1 MSVSHLRE
9 KCNAKNLVKA
19 RPGKGEAM
27 FDNQKQTIQR
37 AVLAAVDTGEYDIQ
51 ASLDELEA
59 LAQTAGAQTAAKL
72 VQKRPSCDPATVIGS
87 GRLEE
92 LAQLCENDGADL
104 VIFDCELSPA
114 QLRNIENACGVAV
127 IDRTALIL
135 DIFAQRAVTAEGK
148 LQVELAQLRYRL
160 PRLGGMGK
168 ALSRLGG
175 GIGTRG
181 PGETQLE
188 TDRRHI
194 RRRIA
199 ALQEQLAELKKRRGL
214 LRARR
219 KKEGVTTV
227 AIVGYTN
234 VGKSTLLNA
243 LTGAGVLAE
252 DKLFATLDPTSRAL
266 TLPDGRSVMLI
277 DTVGL
282 VRRLPHQLVEA
293 FQSTLEEA
301 AGADLL
307 WCVCDAASDEMAEQV
322 DVTRQLM
329 RELGAQDIPMLVILN
344 KCDLVADVPRALNQQ
359 TALISART
367 GFGFDALLQK
377 TSELL
382 APTHRR
388 VTLMLPYDKTGLI
401 SEIMAS
407 GKVYAQAYEPEGTR
421 VDALVDVRLLHKVS
435 QWRV

>member
-1 MSVSHLRE
+1 
-9 KCNAKNLVKA
+9 
-19 RPGKGEAM
+19 M

-181 PGETQLE
+181 PGEQKGGRDDGG
-188 TDRRHI
+188 DRRLYE
-194 RRRIA
+194 RRQEHA
-199 ALQEQLAELKKRRGL
+199 AQRADRRG
-214 LRARR
+214 
-219 KKEGVTTV
+219 
-227 AIVGYTN
+227 
-234 VGKSTLLNA
+234 
-243 LTGAGVLAE
+243 
-252 DKLFATLDPTSRAL
+252 
-266 TLPDGRSVMLI
+266 
-277 DTVGL
+277 
-282 VRRLPHQLVEA
+282 
-293 FQSTLEEA
+293 
-301 AGADLL
+301 
-307 WCVCDAASDEMAEQV
+307 CVV
-322 DVTRQLM
+322 
-329 RELGAQDIPMLVILN
+329 
-344 KCDLVADVPRALNQQ
+344 
-359 TALISART
+359 
-367 GFGFDALLQK
+367 
-377 TSELL
+377 
-382 APTHRR
+382 
-388 VTLMLPYDKTGLI
+388 
-401 SEIMAS
+401 
-407 GKVYAQAYEPEGTR
+407 
-421 VDALVDVRLLHKVS
+421 
-435 QWRV
+435 